1 MGRHILPLGVVTAVA
16 TGIALTGTV
25 AFAATTAAPATA
37 KSTAKSTSQA
47 AAAQAAAGKAA
58 DVDGD
63 GFEDLVTG
71 APEATVKEH
80 AKAGYASLTFGSKS
94 GMSVGRHQ
102 GFTQSR
108 PGVPGTPEAGDKF
121 GSSIAM
127 GDMDGDGY
135 ADLVVGAEG
144 EAIGDVKGAG
154 SVTIIFGSS
163 TGLSSKA
170 IAFHGSTVNEREGFG
185 RRVSLGDFNHDGMQ
199 DLATVEGTKIDVVL
213 GAKNLRSTP
222 TPKITGHTP
231 PGGGAGTGRFS
242 AGDVDGDGYTDLVTV
257 AYFDDPADEGTLGV
271 LRGSKDGLKG
281 TLGKNI
287 GLPFAGYNAV
297 VGDVNGDGKADAVID
312 TGFSDG
318 PDDYKLRAFPGTANG
333 LDAAGA
339 VPWQGKPQGGTA
351 EELADVDGDGF
362 EDLLIP
368 DTSAPDSDGF
378 QNAGAL
384 SVLRGSK
391 SWLTDSGAQNISL
404 DTKGVVGVAETN
416 DLFGSALAPADFNGD
431 GTTDLA
437 VGARGK
443 WLSTGAVST
452 VYGSAD
458 GLTGDGSILFGP
470 DSFDYPSVK
479 SRFGAALSG
488 RPGS

>member
-1 MGRHILPLGVVTAVA
+1 MRRHILPLGSVAAVA
-16 TGIALTGTV
+16 TVVALTGASSFT
-25 AFAATTAAPATA
+25 ATA
-37 KSTAKSTSQA
+37 SSGTSKTL
-47 AAAQAAAGKAA
+47 AQGAYAEAAAAGKPA

-63 GFEDLVTG
+63 GYEDLTTG
-71 APEATVKEH
+71 APEATVKGH
-80 AKAGYASLTFGSKS
+80 VKAGYGALTFGSKS

-121 GSSIAM
+121 GSSIAT

-135 ADLVVGAEG
+135 ADLVVGASG
-144 EAIGDVKGAG
+144 EAIGDVEGAG

-170 IAFHGSTVNEREGFG
+170 IAFHAPTVTAREGFG
-185 RRVSLGDFNHDGMQ
+185 RRLSLGDFNNDGLQ
-199 DLATVEGTKIDVVL
+199 DLATVEGAKIDVVH

-222 TPKITGHTP
+222 SPKITSHTP

-271 LRGSKDGLKG
+271 LRGSKSGLKG

-287 GLPFAGYNAV
+287 GLPFADYNAV
-297 VGDVNGDGKADAVID
+297 VGDVNGDDKDDVVID

-318 PDDYKLRAFPGTANG
+318 PDDHKLRTFPGTASG

-339 VPWQGKPQGGTA
+339 EPWKGKPQSGTA
-351 EELADVDGDGF
+351 EELADMDGDGF
-362 EDLLIP
+362 EDLLIA

-378 QNAGAL
+378 NNAGAL
-384 SVLRGSK
+384 SVLRGSDN
-391 SWLTDSGAQNISL
+391 WLTGSGAQNLSL
-404 DTKGVVGVAETN
+404 DTKGVAGVAEAN

-431 GTTDLA
+431 GAADLA
-437 VGARGK
+437 VGAQGK
-443 WLSTGAVST
+443 WLGTGAVST
-452 VYGSAD
+452 VYGSGE

-479 SRFGAALSG
+479 SRFGAALSV